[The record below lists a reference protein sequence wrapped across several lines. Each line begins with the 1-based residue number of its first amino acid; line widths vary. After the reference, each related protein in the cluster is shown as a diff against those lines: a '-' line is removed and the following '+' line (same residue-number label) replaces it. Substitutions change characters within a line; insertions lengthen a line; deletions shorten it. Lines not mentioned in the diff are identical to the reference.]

1 MYPWISGELPAA
13 VPGMPS
19 EPQALALVGARVW
32 DGNASTTSRE
42 PLTIR
47 IEQSRIAAIG
57 SEPALARGA
66 QVITAEPGSVALPG
80 LIDAHVH
87 MTLNAALPDWRSQL
101 AVPRDRLVIEM
112 EGRAEAML
120 RAGIT
125 TARDLGGAGWL
136 EVNLRDR
143 IARGEI
149 PGPRLLCAGQPV
161 TTPRGHCWFWG
172 GTASNASE
180 IDAVVQRQCAHDV
193 DWIKVIATGGR
204 YTPDTRIEDAQF
216 QEAELRAAVESARA
230 RGRFVAAH
238 CHGTAGIEHAVLTGA
253 RTLEHCSFAGSQGV
267 GTAPDAKL
275 ADRIATAQTWVSP
288 TVSTTWVQRAEP
300 DGGDPTFLRNMR
312 ECFRM
317 LRSAGAKFIASTDA
331 GMPRVSHTDL
341 TRALA
346 VFARFAELSP
356 VEVLRSATSEA
367 ARALGIEHET
377 GSLQPPN
384 LADILVVDGD
394 PLRDL
399 GALNR
404 PRLVI
409 ARGVP
414 QPLTRRGNGGGSG
427 AGRTPRLGRLWG

>member
-47 IEQSRIAAIG
+47 IERSRIAAIG

-275 ADRIATAQTWVSP
+275 ADRIATLLPQREPFYAQSDV
-288 TVSTTWVQRAEP
+288 TVQSREEPHEAVVEEIQRRFPESCGDEERARRRVLEAIARAE
-300 DGGDPTFLRNMR
+300 DF
-312 ECFRM
+312 
-317 LRSAGAKFIASTDA
+317 S
-331 GMPRVSHTDL
+331 
-341 TRALA
+341 
-346 VFARFAELSP
+346 
-356 VEVLRSATSEA
+356 SEA
-367 ARALGIEHET
+367 
-377 GSLQPPN
+377 
-384 LADILVVDGD
+384 
-394 PLRDL
+394 
-399 GALNR
+399 R
-404 PRLVI
+404 PS
-409 ARGVP
+409 P
-414 QPLTRRGNGGGSG
+414 G
-427 AGRTPRLGRLWG
+427 AGCPP